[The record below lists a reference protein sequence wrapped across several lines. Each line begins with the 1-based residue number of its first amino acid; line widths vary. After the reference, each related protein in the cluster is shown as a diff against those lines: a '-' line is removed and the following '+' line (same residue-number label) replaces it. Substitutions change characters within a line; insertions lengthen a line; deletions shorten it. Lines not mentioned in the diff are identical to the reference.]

1 MKATIRSVMIEPCA
15 SIHRRA
21 SHIRKIG
28 NLNVLLVPNALAAPF
43 TFEKANCFT
52 LIWIQKLVGLGR
64 RHTPGSRE
72 TDLVFVPLARRSCAI
87 SIVPALS
94 AKVSVGSKI
103 NIRILPK

>member
-1 MKATIRSVMIEPCA
+1 MLLAEVA
-15 SIHRRA
+15 
-21 SHIRKIG
+21 
-28 NLNVLLVPNALAAPF
+28 LLVPNALAAPF

-52 LIWIQKLVGLGR
+52 LIWIQKLVGLY

-94 AKVSVGSKI
+94 AKEIARSKI